1 MATDAPLKESD
12 LWGDDEESQRIER
25 QLAEWSVDRIN
36 QQTRMLD
43 ENIRIMK
50 LETSRME
57 HEQKAL
63 EAKIKDTNEKVKMN
77 KQLPY
82 LVSNVIEVLD
92 VDNAEEGEEDGSS
105 SDLQVP
111 LVYQDRHKTIKMFGS
126 SNVLFYCS

>member
-1 MATDAPLKESD
+1 MATDAPLTESD
-12 LWGDDEESQRIER
+12 LWGDDEESRRIER

-50 LETSRME
+50 LETTRMQ

-63 EAKIKDTNEKVKMN
+63 EVKIKDTNEKVKMN

-82 LVSNVIEVLD
+82 LVSNIVEILD
-92 VDNAEEGEEDGSS
+92 VDNADEAEEDGASA
-105 SDLQVP
+105 DLQVQQVSCVSSVSSAFNSHSP
-111 LVYQDRHKTIKMFGS
+111 LLD
-126 SNVLFYCS
+126 L